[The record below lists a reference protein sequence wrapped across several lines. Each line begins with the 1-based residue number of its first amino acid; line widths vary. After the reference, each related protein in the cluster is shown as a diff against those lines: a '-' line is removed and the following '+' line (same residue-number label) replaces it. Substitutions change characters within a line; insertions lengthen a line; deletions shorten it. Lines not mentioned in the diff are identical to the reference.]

1 MPIEIRELV
10 IRATVN
16 PAGGG
21 SMGGVGGCD
30 APSGRNAAGGAHEAG
45 AGGAGGGDEL
55 VQACVREV
63 MRLLEQKSER

>member
-30 APSGRNAAGGAHEAG
+30 APSGRNAASGAHEAG
-45 AGGAGGGDEL
+45 AGAGDEL

-63 MRLLEQKSER
+63 MRLLEQKAER

>member
-21 SMGGVGGCD
+21 KGSCGD
-30 APSGRNAAGGAHEAG
+30 APADRNPAGTGNDASAAAGE
-45 AGGAGGGDEL
+45 EL

-63 MRLLEQKSER
+63 MRLLEQKTER

>member
-30 APSGRNAAGGAHEAG
+30 APSGRHATGVAGESGAG
-45 AGGAGGGDEL
+45 AGDEL

-63 MRLLEQKSER
+63 MRLLEQKTER